1 MKSKRQ
7 LIRFAEW
14 VAKQVVS
21 GWQEENPGAFAEIA
35 CRKLFYLGL
44 VRQDDVNWIYD
55 GEEDN
60 DA

>member
-14 VAKQVVS
+14 VAKRVVS
-21 GWQEENPGAFAEIA
+21 GWQEENPEAFAEIA
-35 CRKLFYLGL
+35 CRKLFYLG
-44 VRQDDVNWIYD
+44 VVGRTTEDWTYD
-55 GEEDN
+55 EEDG